1 MKTYSLRFSN
11 GKRSFD
17 KYIGDDYYYA
27 LYYIKTNNGND
38 NEHFISYRGGT
49 VSIIET
55 NTNNVYYT
63 EKIETMADITKCN
76 NRDCPL
82 RYSCYRFNAPDG
94 VWQSYNNFEFR
105 VDSEEIECDYY
116 INIKDYE

>member
-63 EKIETMADITKCN
+63 EKIETMADKVVGVELIFFSTTR
-76 NRDCPL
+76 RD
-82 RYSCYRFNAPDG
+82 FNHGSSHGFKKIRKTSGP
-94 VWQSYNNFEFR
+94 
-105 VDSEEIECDYY
+105 SEWG
-116 INIKDYE
+116 